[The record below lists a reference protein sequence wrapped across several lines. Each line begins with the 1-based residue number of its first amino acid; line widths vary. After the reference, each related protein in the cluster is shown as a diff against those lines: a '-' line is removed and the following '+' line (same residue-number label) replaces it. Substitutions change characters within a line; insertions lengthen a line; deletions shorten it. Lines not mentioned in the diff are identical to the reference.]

1 MNALPTL
8 FVSHGAPTFALEPG
22 STGAALAALA
32 RRLPRP
38 RAILAV
44 SAHWETATP
53 VVSAA
58 TAPETIHD
66 FYGFPAP
73 LYRLRY
79 PASGAPWLA
88 ERVAALLGDAS
99 LRATIDPGHGLD
111 HGAWVPLMHMWPD
124 ADIPVA
130 QLSIQTHLGPAH
142 HYGLGKALAPL
153 AHEGVLM
160 LASGGVTHNLR
171 EFRMSRE
178 NESVEPYVVE
188 FRNWLAE
195 RLAAGDVDAVL
206 DYRARAPHAA
216 RAHPSEDH
224 FLPLFVAFGAATGG
238 RRNERAH
245 EAVTYGVIGMD
256 AYVFAA
262 ERLDATLP
270 AAASTT

>member
-32 RRLPRP
+32 QRLPRP

-44 SAHWETATP
+44 SAHWETPGPA
-53 VVSAA
+53 VSAA

-73 LYRLRY
+73 LYQLRY
-79 PASGAPWLA
+79 PAAGAPWLA
-88 ERVAALLGDAS
+88 DRVATLLGETKQG
-99 LRATIDPGHGLD
+99 ATIDPGRGLD
-111 HGAWVPLMHMWPD
+111 HGAWVPLMHMWPE

-130 QLSIQTHLGPAH
+130 QLSIQTHLGPSH
-142 HYGLGKALAPL
+142 HYAVGQALAPL
-153 AHEGVLM
+153 AREGVLI

-178 NESVEPYVVE
+178 NESIAPYVVE
-188 FRNWLAE
+188 FRDWLAE
-195 RLAAGDVDAVL
+195 HLVADDVDAVL
-206 DYRARAPHAA
+206 DYRARAPHGA

-224 FLPLFVAFGAATGG
+224 FLPLFVALGAAAGSQ
-238 RRNERAH
+238 RFERVHA
-245 EAVTYGVIGMD
+245 AVTYGVIGMD

-262 ERLDATLP
+262 ERLDAALP
-270 AAASTT
+270 AAA